1 LLELTG
7 IKKRWPTGETIL
19 DGVDLT
25 IPPGAV
31 VSVAGGN
38 GAGKTTLLRIAAGII
53 LPDTGL
59 VDLDGVPIERDLSR
73 FRRSIGFLSAG
84 DRGLYARLSVRRNL
98 DVWSGMAGLLSR
110 ERRSQIAQ
118 AIENFEIAEF
128 ADRRADRLSL
138 GQRQRA
144 RLAMTFVHRP
154 RIVLLDE
161 PRTSL
166 DDAGIAVLER
176 VLDDLTQRGGCALW
190 ASPEK
195 DEPLATHRWLLQDG
209 ALQSVADHTGHKGV
223 ETERDTGRTSPL
235 VQ

>member
-1 LLELTG
+1 MLELTG

-53 LPDTGL
+53 LPDAGL
-59 VDLDGVPIERDLSR
+59 VDLDGVPIERDLSL

-98 DVWSGMAGLLSR
+98 DVWCGMAGVLSR
-110 ERRSQIAQ
+110 ERRSQIEQ
-118 AIENFEIAEF
+118 AVDDFGIAEF

-138 GQRQRA
+138 GQRQRV

-166 DDAGIAVLER
+166 DAAGIAVLER

-190 ASPEK
+190 ASPER

-209 ALQSVADHTGHKGV
+209 TLQLVAGDTGHEGA
-223 ETERDTGRTSPL
+223 ETERDGGQTSPL
-235 VQ
+235 VR